1 MKGRSEKMITID
13 LKDEEA
19 AMLRHVVEN
28 YLSDLTSE
36 ISNTEKLSFRED
48 LKREKAF
55 LLDFKG
61 RISKAA

>member
-1 MKGRSEKMITID
+1 MSIRSGKMVSID
-13 LKDEEA
+13 LKDEEV

-28 YLSDLTSE
+28 YLSELTSE

>member
-1 MKGRSEKMITID
+1 MVSID
-13 LKDEEA
+13 LTDEEVS
-19 AMLRHVVEN
+19 MLRHVVEN

-61 RISKAA
+61 VLSKVA

>member
-1 MKGRSEKMITID
+1 MNIE
-13 LKDEEA
+13 LKDEEVG
-19 AMLRHVVEN
+19 MLRHVIEN

-55 LLDFKG
+55 LLDFKD

>member
-1 MKGRSEKMITID
+1 MVNIE

-36 ISNTEKLSFRED
+36 IASTEKLSFRED

-55 LLDFKG
+55 LLDFRG
-61 RISKAA
+61 RISKVA